1 MQAVI
6 VIVDDDAQIRDVL
19 ARYARQMGHTV
30 IEGSNG
36 VEALEILADNTQTV
50 DLLLTDIMMPRMSG
64 IELLKAAH
72 ELLPELPIAMITGAA
87 TLDNSIAALNAGAY
101 AYLVKPVKGDEVRD
115 VITRGLRL
123 AEQVRS
129 RQTLESEFMHR
140 YQMLE
145 DQLALLQDERP
156 PNTDPLA
163 DLIRGLRHELGNATT
178 AIKLNLSVLEQE
190 GGNSVVLRE
199 HLSDLETST
208 DELVALIMRL
218 KQYPRVQALSELV
231 NLREAMNTLAFT
243 AQDKLDENQINLTIN
258 VPEEDVFVHGRD
270 LELIRV
276 CGHILDN
283 AIEATTQI
291 GGENVGIDIVADDTA
306 VTISFSDEGPG
317 FPNEIPEEIF
327 SPGYTTKITKG
338 VVRGLGLG
346 LFMARATINL
356 YGGRI
361 WLENRAEG
369 GANVHIRL
377 PLAHSQTDLPPV
389 QSPAA

>member
-1 MQAVI
+1 M
-6 VIVDDDAQIRDVL
+6 IVDDDAQIRDVL
-19 ARYARQMGHTV
+19 ARYARQMGHSV
-30 IEGSNG
+30 LEGGNG
-36 VEALEILADNTQTV
+36 VEALELLAETTNSV

-72 ELLPELPIAMITGAA
+72 ELKPDLPIAMITGAA

-115 VITRGLRL
+115 VIMRGLRL
-123 AEQVRS
+123 AEQVRA
-129 RQTLESEFMHR
+129 RQTFETEFMQR
-140 YQMLE
+140 YHLLE

-190 GGNSVVLRE
+190 GGNSVILRE
-199 HLSDLETST
+199 HLRDLETST

-218 KQYPRVQALSELV
+218 KQYPRVQALNELV
-231 NLREAMNTLAFT
+231 NLREAMNTLGMMV
-243 AQDKLDENQINLTIN
+243 QEKLDENGINLTIN
-258 VPEEDVFVHGRD
+258 VPDEDVVVHGRD

-283 AIEATTQI
+283 AIEATIQAD
-291 GGENVGIDIVADDTA
+291 GENVGIIIKADDSA
-306 VTISFSDEGPG
+306 VTITFSDEGPG
-317 FPNEIPEEIF
+317 FPENIPDEIF
-327 SPGYTTKITKG
+327 SPGYTTKITQG

-346 LFMARATINL
+346 LFMARATVNL

-361 WLENRAEG
+361 WLENRVGG
-369 GANVHIRL
+369 GANVYIRL
-377 PLAHSQTDLPPV
+377 PLAHPQTDLPPA
-389 QSPAA
+389 QTSAA

>member
-1 MQAVI
+1 MPAVI
-6 VIVDDDAQIRDVL
+6 MIVDDDPQIREVL
-19 ARYARQMGHTV
+19 SRYARQMGHTV
-30 IEGSNG
+30 MEGSNG
-36 VEALEILADNTQTV
+36 EEAMHLLTEASHSI

-64 IELLKAAH
+64 IELLRAAH
-72 ELLPELPIAMITGAA
+72 EILPDLPIAMITGAA

-101 AYLVKPVKGDEVRD
+101 AYLVKPVKGEDVRD
-115 VITRGLRL
+115 VINRGLRL
-123 AEQVRS
+123 VDQVHT
-129 RQTLESEFMHR
+129 RQSLENELAAR

-145 DQLALLQDERP
+145 DQLALLQDDRP
-156 PNTDPLA
+156 ANTDPLA

-190 GGNSVVLRE
+190 GGSSVVLRE

-208 DELVALIMRL
+208 DELVSLIMRL
-218 KQYPRVQALSELV
+218 KQYPRVTALNELV
-231 NLREAMNTLAFT
+231 NMREAMNSLAMT
-243 AQDKLDENQINLTIN
+243 AHDKLNENEIHLTIDL
-258 VPEEDVFVHGRD
+258 PEEDVLVHGRD
-270 LELIRV
+270 LELTRV

-283 AIEATTQI
+283 AIEATAQT
-291 GGENVGIDIVADDTA
+291 GGHHVWINIKTDDTT
-306 VTISFSDEGPG
+306 VTLTFGDEGPG
-317 FPNEIPEEIF
+317 FPAEIPEEIF

-361 WLENRAEG
+361 WLENRSGG

-377 PLAHSQTDLPPV
+377 PLAFVHQDLPPA
-389 QSPAA
+389 QSSKA

>member
-1 MQAVI
+1 M
-6 VIVDDDAQIRDVL
+6 IVDDDAQIRDVL
-19 ARYARQMGHTV
+19 ARYARQMGHSV
-30 IEGSNG
+30 LEGGNG
-36 VEALEILADNTQTV
+36 VEALELLAETTNSV

-72 ELLPELPIAMITGAA
+72 ELKPDLPIAMITGAA

-101 AYLVKPVKGDEVRD
+101 AYLVKPVQGDEVRD
-115 VITRGLRL
+115 VIMRGLRL
-123 AEQVRS
+123 AEQVRV
-129 RQTLESEFMHR
+129 RQTFETEFMQR
-140 YQMLE
+140 YHLLE

-218 KQYPRVQALSELV
+218 KQYPRVQALNDLV
-231 NLREAMNTLAFT
+231 NLREAMNTLGMMV
-243 AQDKLDENQINLTIN
+243 QDKLDENGINLTIN
-258 VPEEDVFVHGRD
+258 VPDEDVVVHGRD

-283 AIEATTQI
+283 AIEATIQAD
-291 GGENVGIDIVADDTA
+291 GENVGIIVKADDAA
-306 VTISFSDEGPG
+306 VTMTFSDEGPG
-317 FPNEIPEEIF
+317 FPENIPDEIF
-327 SPGYTTKITKG
+327 SPGYTTKITQG

-346 LFMARATINL
+346 LFMARATVNL

-361 WLENRAEG
+361 WLENRIGG
-369 GANVHIRL
+369 GANVYIRL
-377 PLAHSQTDLPPV
+377 PLAHPQTDLPPA
-389 QSPAA
+389 QTSAA

>member
-19 ARYARQMGHTV
+19 ARYARHMGHTV

-36 VEALEILADNTQTV
+36 VEALEVIADNTHTI

-72 ELLPELPIAMITGAA
+72 ELLPDLPIAMITGAA

-101 AYLVKPVKGDEVRD
+101 AYLIKPVKGDEVRD

-123 AEQVRS
+123 AEQVRN
-129 RQTLESEFMHR
+129 RQTLEKEFLQR

-208 DELVALIMRL
+208 DELVSLIMRL

-231 NLREAMNTLAFT
+231 NLREAMNNLAMM
-243 AQDKLDENQINLTIN
+243 AQDKLDENAINLIVS
-258 VPEEDVFVHGRD
+258 VPDDDVLVYGRD
-270 LELIRV
+270 VELIRV

-283 AIEATTQI
+283 AIEATSQV
-291 GGENVGIDIVADDTA
+291 GGENVWIDVKAEDGA
-306 VTISFSDEGPG
+306 VTLTFSDEGPG
-317 FPNEIPEEIF
+317 FPKDIPEEIF

-361 WLENRAEG
+361 WLENRGEG
-369 GANVHIRL
+369 GASVHIRL